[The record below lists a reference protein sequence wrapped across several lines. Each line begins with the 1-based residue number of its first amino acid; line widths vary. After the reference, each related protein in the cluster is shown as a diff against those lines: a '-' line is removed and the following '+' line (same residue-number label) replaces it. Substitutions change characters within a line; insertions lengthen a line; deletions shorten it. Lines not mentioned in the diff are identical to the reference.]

1 MLFFFSLA
9 AVTAVIFVN
18 GWTDAPNAVASAV
31 GARSMT
37 PQRAVMTAAVFNLFG
52 AVSGCFIGGGVAR
65 AVYSIADFE
74 GTDALTALTA
84 GMTAVALWAVV
95 AWYFG
100 IPTSE
105 SHAMLAGVGGAAVAL
120 GGSGALNVHEWGRV
134 GIGLLLSTVPAF
146 LAGNFIFLLAARLCR
161 KRERGAVMPL
171 FIWGQKLG
179 AASGAY
185 LHGLQDGQKF
195 MGIMM
200 LCMSLGRGIE
210 YDRIPIPL
218 AVFSAVVMALGT
230 AMGGSRIIKKVAMDM
245 VKLDAPRGF
254 CADVSASAV
263 LLVCTILGLPVSTTH
278 AKTCA
283 VMGAGGACRRGALDY
298 ASVRDMVAA
307 WIITFPLCFV
317 LGFSAAKLLLMIE

>member
-1 MLFFFSLA
+1 MLYYFSLA

-37 PQRAVMTAAVFNLFG
+37 PRSAVATAAIFNLFG
-52 AVSGCFIGGGVAR
+52 ALSGCFVGGGVAR

-74 GTDALTALTA
+74 GVRGLTALTA
-84 GMTAVALWAVV
+84 GMLAVTLWAVT

-105 SHAMLAGVGGAAVAL
+105 SHAMLSGIGGAAVAL
-120 GGSGALNVHEWGRV
+120 GGTEALNVEEWGRV
-134 GIGLLLSTVPAF
+134 AIGLLVSTLPAF
-146 LAGNFIFLLAARLCR
+146 LAGYFVFWLTAKICR
-161 KRERGAVMPL
+161 KRRRGEVMPWFVCGQRLGAV
-171 FIWGQKLG
+171 
-179 AASGAY
+179 SGAY

-200 LCMSLGRGIE
+200 LCATLGRGVETEELPVGVAIFCAG
-210 YDRIPIPL
+210 I
-218 AVFSAVVMALGT
+218 MALGT

-254 CADVSASAV
+254 CADISASAV
-263 LLVCTILGLPVSTTH
+263 LFLCTLLGLPVSTTH

-283 VMGAGGACRRGALDY
+283 VMGAGKACRRGGLEWGA
-298 ASVRDMVAA
+298 VREMAAA
-307 WIITFPLCFV
+307 WVITFPLCFV
-317 LGFSAAKLLLMIE
+317 LGFCAAKLLLMI